1 MSKKIYDPIHGYM
14 DIDPYALAVID
25 SIPFKRLRQIKQL
38 GTCYEVFPGASHN
51 RFEHSIGVYH
61 LSNKMIDSLNHKS
74 KQAAAVIDPK
84 QAQLISIAALAH
96 DLGHGPYSHIFDN
109 ELIPLYQSTNG
120 LQPTIYNEHEVRSGM
135 LIEHIL
141 EDINKRGKLD
151 FKITGYDIDFIQ
163 RIIHPQEGDKNY
175 LFQIVAND
183 MNGIDVDKLDY
194 IQRDI
199 CNIGLNYSYDY
210 DRIINDAK
218 VIDGNI
224 CYPSKIR
231 YQIFD
236 MFYTRYRLHKEVYNH
251 PVAKSV
257 EYMVRDILLESEE
270 YLGLA
275 KSINTLDFIK
285 YTDNIL
291 PQIWNSSEPGLE
303 NARSLYKRI
312 QERDLYKYLGEI
324 KYTHGE
330 IDRDFLIDF
339 VSESVEKDQFIVQ
352 DMHIGFSNTNEN
364 PLNNVLF
371 YHSKTPEISF
381 QINPD
386 NLTKIL
392 PSSYEERTLRVFA
405 KNKESQSSLSQ
416 KCGSLDGFLLNP

>member
-1 MSKKIYDPIHGYM
+1 
-14 DIDPYALAVID
+14 
-25 SIPFKRLRQIKQL
+25 
-38 GTCYEVFPGASHN
+38 
-51 RFEHSIGVYH
+51 
-61 LSNKMIDSLNHKS
+61 
-74 KQAAAVIDPK
+74 
-84 QAQLISIAALAH
+84 
-96 DLGHGPYSHIFDN
+96 
-109 ELIPLYQSTNG
+109 
-120 LQPTIYNEHEVRSGM
+120 
-135 LIEHIL
+135 
-141 EDINKRGKLD
+141 KLD

-339 VSESVEKDQFIVQ
+339 VSESV
-352 DMHIGFSNTNEN
+352 
-364 PLNNVLF
+364 
-371 YHSKTPEISF
+371 
-381 QINPD
+381 
-386 NLTKIL
+386 
-392 PSSYEERTLRVFA
+392 
-405 KNKESQSSLSQ
+405 
-416 KCGSLDGFLLNP
+416 